1 MPAIILF
8 QSLLYKINC
17 FTHSSSPSEGAASSI
32 SMGINLPLD
41 GCSGVFFFFLLT
53 LLRITLAKSFMSSFC
68 VDCNN
73 FEETLIANYLLH
85 KQLDF
90 RSGILET
97 HFSATV
103 GKNMDLNVFNKRAI
117 ANGFQQKGI
126 RFSQAGKT
134 LHLTFFFFYKNNFP

>member
-8 QSLLYKINC
+8 QSLLYKRNC

-73 FEETLIANYLLH
+73 FEEKLIANYLLH

-90 RSGILET
+90 RSWILET
-97 HFSATV
+97 HFSASVVRKGGLT
-103 GKNMDLNVFNKRAI
+103 VFNKRAI
-117 ANGFQQKGI
+117 ANGFQQKEK

-134 LHLTFFFFYKNNFP
+134 LDLTFFYKSNFP

>member
-32 SMGINLPLD
+32 SMGINLPLE

-73 FEETLIANYLLH
+73 FEEKLIANYLLH

-90 RSGILET
+90 RS
-97 HFSATV
+97 
-103 GKNMDLNVFNKRAI
+103 
-117 ANGFQQKGI
+117 
-126 RFSQAGKT
+126 
-134 LHLTFFFFYKNNFP
+134 